1 MSDPY
6 QTLGVTRSATAA
18 EIKSAYRKLAKKYH
32 PDLNQGG
39 SKGIE
44 QKFKEITA
52 AYDLVGDAAKRARYD
67 RGEIDD
73 QGQEQGYRPRGNG
86 DPFGNGSARGGT
98 RRSAGTGGNP
108 FGFNGGMGM
117 DDILSEFFRSSRQ
130 GGTRAPAEKGADVA
144 YTITVPFVEACLG
157 GKKRLTLDSQKTI
170 DVTIPAGTEDGH
182 KLRLRGLGQAGEGGA
197 GAALIEIKVAPHPFF
212 RREGNAL
219 HLDVPISLSEALL
232 GEKVTIP
239 TLDGSVSVRVHKGA
253 NTGSVMRLKGKG
265 IPSAKGEAGDM
276 FATLKVMLPEGED
289 ADLTTFIEKW
299 AKKKAYTPRKKLGW
313 A

>member
-39 SKGIE
+39 SKGVE

-52 AYDLVGDAAKRARYD
+52 AYDLVSDPAKRAKYD
-67 RGEIDD
+67 RGEIDE
-73 QGQEQGYRPRGNG
+73 QGQERGFHPRGGARYGTRSSSN
-86 DPFGNGSARGGT
+86 GNGGS
-98 RRSAGTGGNP
+98 SP
-108 FGFNGGMGM
+108 FGFGGGMGM
-117 DDILSEFFRSSRQ
+117 DDILSEFFRGTTRQ
-130 GGTRAPAEKGADVA
+130 SGEAAPAEKGADVA
-144 YTITVPFVEACLG
+144 YTMTVPFVEACLG
-157 GKKRLTLDSQKTI
+157 GTKRLTLDSKKTI

-182 KLRLRGLGQAGEGGA
+182 KLRLRGLGHAGVGGS
-197 GAALIEIKVAPHPFF
+197 GAAIIEIKVAPHPFF

-219 HLDVPISLSEALL
+219 HLDVPISLPEALL

-239 TLDGSVSVRVHKGA
+239 TLDGSVALRVHKGA

-265 IPSAKGEAGDM
+265 IPNPKGEAGDM
-276 FATLKVMLPEGED
+276 FATLKIMLPDGED
-289 ADLTTFIEKW
+289 ADLATLIEKW
-299 AKKKAYTPRKKLGW
+299 AKKKAYNPRKKLGW